1 MSDRSTETWGEEGS
15 AKPASRFFSLRW
27 KLLGSLVLL
36 SFVTFALLSRFF
48 QLYLLERYEEA
59 RHAAL
64 PLYSRQINGLIRQE
78 RRHMEQVA
86 MTLPSLSG
94 TRIPLAKKSQREFK
108 RRFDEF
114 WATFQLD
121 MGLEDAYYFDTEG
134 KLLEA
139 WGSSAMP
146 PQAANSDTWKKASL
160 ETSRLESPSSFVSCV
175 KTCRVYALAP
185 VLVNGRLA
193 GQFAVGT
200 SLAEMVLAF
209 HNISNADIAV
219 INATLPGEAG
229 DASDSLQTRW
239 GMRIQAA
246 SNPAITLEILNLAST
261 QFDLPAFLEHTNLLE
276 SAGKTYEVAEIVLAE
291 DGNAQ
296 GMRILLIKD
305 ISLDLAQAK
314 ETAFSA
320 LLLSLLGGGLSLIL
334 LYVLLGK
341 SLNRLLRT
349 AQAIPLLGRSAF
361 AELRQAVNPRQKAH
375 LQDEIDMLDS
385 TAIMLSWRLQSL
397 ETEVEE
403 RTRSLQTALDEV
415 YKKSAFVSSLLD
427 HAQVII
433 VTHDEAGS
441 IISINRY
448 GRELTGFSE
457 AELRDI
463 PLATSPLLLNPLTT
477 LNDRLKDLAEGKI
490 EHLRHEASL
499 RCYDASQRD
508 ISWVHTRL
516 SPKPGDPIT
525 LLAVGLDISER
536 KQNEARLAYLADHD
550 PLTGCYNRRR
560 FVADMERMLM
570 SARDTARR
578 GCLLFIDLDRFKFL
592 NDTSGHHTGD
602 SLLLLVTDELRKLI
616 RPYDILGRLG
626 GDEFA
631 IGLMDSDES
640 TAVATAEKINAQL
653 AAISLP
659 VLGIKHPIS
668 ASIGVAMF
676 PDGGFS
682 VKDLLV
688 HADIAMYQ
696 AKDKGRNGWHIFSP
710 DEKARERLH
719 EWLAWEERIKRSMA
733 ENRFELYFQ
742 PVMHLST
749 RNISHFEILL
759 RLHMPDGTITTPVE
773 LLDIAERSNLIRD
786 LDLWVVRRAIA
797 YVAELPREMDGT
809 TFTINLSGVSI
820 GDEILLEN
828 LRSLFETTDID
839 PHRIVFEITETAAVA
854 DLTRAR
860 EFVNAVKSIG
870 CCFALDDFGSGFS
883 SFYYLKHFPVDYI
896 KIDGSFIFN
905 LADSLDDQILVR
917 AMVDIAKAYNKKSVA
932 EFVENENTLE
942 ILQSYGV
949 DYVQGYYIGKPA
961 PKLCTVPDYLNKDKA
976 FCAVEAMPQDRGIS
990 T

>member
-1 MSDRSTETWGEEGS
+1 MGERPAETWEEQGN
-15 AKPASRFFSLRW
+15 AKPASRFLSLRW
-27 KLLGSLVLL
+27 KLLSSLVLL
-36 SFVTFALLSRFF
+36 SFVSFALLSQFF
-48 QLYLLERYEEA
+48 RLYLLERSEDA

-78 RRHMEQVA
+78 RRHLEQVA
-86 MTLPSLSG
+86 MTLPTLSG
-94 TRIPLAKKSQREFK
+94 TRAPLAKKNQREFK

-121 MGLEDAYYFDTEG
+121 MGLEDAYYFDSEG
-134 KLLEA
+134 KELAA
-139 WGSSAMP
+139 WGSGSTP
-146 PQAANSDTWKKASL
+146 PQAVNSEAWQKATQD
-160 ETSRLESPSSFVSCV
+160 TSRLESPSSFVSCV
-175 KTCRVYALAP
+175 ETCRVYALAP
-185 VLVNGRLA
+185 VLVNGHLT

-209 HNISNADIAV
+209 RNTSNADIAV
-219 INATLPGEAG
+219 ITPAAPG
-229 DASDSLQTRW
+229 DASGGLQARW
-239 GMRIQAA
+239 GVRVQAT
-246 SNPAITLEILNLAST
+246 SNPQVTQEVLNQASA
-261 QFDLPAFLEHTNLLE
+261 QFGLPGFLGHTHLLE
-276 SAGKTYEVAEIVLAE
+276 TSGKTYEVAEIALAE
-291 DGNAQ
+291 DSKAQ
-296 GMRILLIKD
+296 GMRILLLKD
-305 ISLDLAQAK
+305 ISRDLAQAR
-314 ETAFSA
+314 ETALSA
-320 LLLSLLGGGLSLIL
+320 LLVSLAGAGLSLAL

-349 AQAIPLLGRSAF
+349 AQAIPLLGRGAF
-361 AELRQAVNPRQKAH
+361 AELRKAVNPRQKAH
-375 LQDEIDMLDS
+375 LHDEIDMLGS

-397 ETEVEE
+397 EAEVEE
-403 RTRSLQTALDEV
+403 RTRSLQTALGEV

-427 HAQVII
+427 HAQVVI
-433 VTHDEAGS
+433 VTHGEAGG

-448 GRELTGFSE
+448 GRELTGFNE
-457 AELRDI
+457 AELRDT
-463 PLATSPLLLNPLTT
+463 PLPGSPLLLNPPSNLGE
-477 LNDRLKDLAEGKI
+477 RLRELAAGKI

-499 RCYDASQRD
+499 RCFDASQRD

-560 FVADMERMLM
+560 FVADMERMLL
-570 SARDTARR
+570 SAHDASRR

-592 NDTSGHHTGD
+592 NDTSGHHAGD

-631 IGLMDSDES
+631 IGMLDCDES
-640 TAVATAEKINAQL
+640 TAIATAEKVNAQL
-653 AAISLP
+653 AAISHP
-659 VLGIKHPIS
+659 GLGIKHPIT
-668 ASIGVAMF
+668 ASIGIALF
-676 PDGGFS
+676 PNGGFG
-682 VKDLLV
+682 VRDLLV

-719 EWLAWEERIKRSMA
+719 EWLVWEERIKRSMA
-733 ENRFELYFQ
+733 ENTFELHFQ
-742 PVMHLST
+742 PVMLLSQNT
-749 RNISHFEILL
+749 IAHFEILL
-759 RLHMPDGTITTPVE
+759 RLRMPDGTVATPVE

-786 LDLWVVRRAIA
+786 LDLWVVRKAIA
-797 YVAELPREMDGT
+797 YVAGLPREMDGT
-809 TFTINLSGVSI
+809 TFTVNLSGVSI
-820 GDEILLEN
+820 GDKTLLHN
-828 LRSLFETTDID
+828 LKSLFETTDID
-839 PHRIVFEITETAAVA
+839 PRRIIFEITETAAVA
-854 DLTRAR
+854 DLSRAR

-883 SFYYLKHFPVDYI
+883 SFYYLKHFPVDYV

-932 EFVENENTLE
+932 EFVENESTLK
-942 ILQSYGV
+942 ILQNYGV

-961 PKLCTVPDYLNKDKA
+961 PHLCTVPDYLNSNKA
-976 FCAVEAMPQDRGIS
+976 FCAVEAIPQDKGIR